1 MPFGADT
8 MRFLN
13 LGASMRRREFLGA
26 LGGAAA
32 LPLGA
37 FAQQGERKR
46 VIGLLIPSDDGSRQ
60 RGLLTGLER
69 LGYHEGQNFTLEVR
83 SAGGRLERLPSLAGE
98 LVRAGVEVI
107 VALNTPGTQAAID
120 TKAGIPIV
128 MALVGDPIGS
138 GFVPNLNRP
147 GGLVT
152 GVSNA
157 SGEIAGKRLALLKQ
171 AIPNARRIAVFTHPD
186 DPVRIPQLRQVE
198 ESSRA
203 LAIETKVFPVIES
216 NSDIER
222 AIAAAVE
229 WKADAVF
236 RILAQSAIAFA
247 KLQADLLLQN
257 RLPAM
262 LTNQID
268 VQHGGLMCY
277 YADVSEHWNQVA
289 SYVDRILQ
297 GESPGELPVAMPTKF
312 QFVLNLKTARALGL
326 TIPSGVLA
334 IVDEVIE

>member
-1 MPFGADT
+1 MQFEQ
-8 MRFLN
+8 L
-13 LGASMRRREFLGA
+13 RRRDLITVI
-26 LGGAAA
+26 GGAAA
-32 LPLGA
+32 WPLA
-37 FAQQGERKR
+37 ARAQQGERRR
-46 VIGLLIPSDDGSRQ
+46 VIGLLMPSDDGSRQ
-60 RGLLTGLER
+60 SGLLMGLER
-69 LGYHEGQNFTLEVR
+69 LGYHAGQNFTLEVR
-83 SAGGRLERLPSLAGE
+83 SADGRLDRLPLLAGE

-120 TKAGIPIV
+120 MKTRIPV
-128 MALVGDPIGS
+128 LMALVGDPVGS

-157 SGEIAGKRLALLKQ
+157 AGEIAGKRLSLLKQ
-171 AIPNARRIAVFTHPD
+171 AIPAARRIAVFTHPD
-186 DPVRIPQLRQVE
+186 DPVRIPQLRQLE

-203 LAIETKVFPVIES
+203 LDIETKVWPVVES
-216 NSDIER
+216 SSDIEH

-236 RILAQSAIAFA
+236 RILAQSAIVFA
-247 KLQADLLLQN
+247 KLQADLLLQY

-262 LTNQID
+262 LTNRID

-289 SYVDRILQ
+289 SYVDRILR
-297 GESPGELPVAMPTKF
+297 GDSPGELPVAMPTKF
-312 QFVLNLKTARALGL
+312 HFVLNLKTARTLDL
-326 TIPSGVLA
+326 MIPPGVLA
-334 IVDEVIE
+334 IADEVIE